1 MSYVC
6 LFSILF
12 PKYDLK
18 TILVGLLPH
27 FFHQYC
33 LGHCSANKI
42 GQCKLLTNVNI
53 IYDCTRGREFPFFFF
68 WMKKDIFKIYGG
80 REFWFDGRKTQFLA
94 NTTKN
99 Q

>member
-1 MSYVC
+1 MIVR
-6 LFSILF
+6 
-12 PKYDLK
+12 
-18 TILVGLLPH
+18 GEEN
-27 FFHQYC
+27 FH
-33 LGHCSANKI
+33 
-42 GQCKLLTNVNI
+42 
-53 IYDCTRGREFPFFFF
+53 FFFF